1 MTGDTSLLEQVRTKE
16 LELKEK
22 EEKARKEAEQIISQA
37 KTAAEQTLVRAREDG
52 SRQAVKRRDEG
63 MAQISEDLKQ
73 IRERAAGERTRI
85 LENGEGRIAA
95 AAEKILERVAF
106 P

>member
-22 EEKARKEAEQIISQA
+22 EDQARKEAEQIISEA
-37 KTAAEQTLVRAREDG
+37 KSAAEQTLVRAREDG
-52 SRQAVKRRDEG
+52 SQQAVKRRDEG
-63 MAQISEDLKQ
+63 MAKISEDLEQ
-73 IRERAAGERTRI
+73 IRERAAGEKKRI
-85 LENGEGRIAA
+85 LENGESRIAA
-95 AAEKILERVAF
+95 AADKILERVAF